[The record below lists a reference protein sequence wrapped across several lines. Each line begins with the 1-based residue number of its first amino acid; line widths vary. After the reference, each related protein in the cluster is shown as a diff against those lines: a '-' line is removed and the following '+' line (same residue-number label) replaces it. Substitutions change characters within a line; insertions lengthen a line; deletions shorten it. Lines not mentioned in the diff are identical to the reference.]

1 MLTPSPQLVDD
12 LPGDSQQTP
21 VASPTPPHTLD
32 LGQLWDLFLNPLL
45 SPSSAPPRLDD
56 AEVPM
61 PLAHPNVAS
70 QPPLLRRSSC
80 LARKAGSYSLAA
92 GFHLLL
98 QEDVA
103 ADQPTVPGYIGPSG
117 GGRPRGDHAARPPSA
132 GADSCLSCVK
142 VALLGASAV
151 GKTSIVRQ
159 FVWNEFSD
167 DYSATDRRYAYYPTV
182 VINERLYELKVSD
195 IPVIPYFPINSFY
208 EWADFRFYGLRSAN
222 AYVLVFDLCNT
233 ESFQYIRS
241 LRDQM
246 WESRDM
252 RHVPVVVVGNKLDAL
267 QMHAAA
273 AARRRDIVTLVRK
286 HWKCAYVECSAKYNW
301 RVVAVFK
308 EVTRAVDAALH
319 SAKDATSP
327 MMDNFHGAL
336 DRNKCSIL

>member
-1 MLTPSPQLVDD
+1 MDSVLEGDHNNNGLEQCRVGSRAGPLVATVAGHDRRVGVPASLGRNRKLQQQQQQQQHIANYESVPQT
-12 LPGDSQQTP
+12 GDEARTCSR
-21 VASPTPPHTLD
+21 V
-32 LGQLWDLFLNPLL
+32 
-45 SPSSAPPRLDD
+45 
-56 AEVPM
+56 
-61 PLAHPNVAS
+61 LA
-70 QPPLLRRSSC
+70 
-80 LARKAGSYSLAA
+80 
-92 GFHLLL
+92 
-98 QEDVA
+98 
-103 ADQPTVPGYIGPSG
+103 GPSG

-233 ESFQYIRS
+233 DSFQYIRS

>member
-1 MLTPSPQLVDD
+1 MCA
-12 LPGDSQQTP
+12 GER
-21 VASPTPPHTLD
+21 A
-32 LGQLWDLFLNPLL
+32 
-45 SPSSAPPRLDD
+45 
-56 AEVPM
+56 
-61 PLAHPNVAS
+61 
-70 QPPLLRRSSC
+70 RRG
-80 LARKAGSYSLAA
+80 AGGGGGAGSTGSLPRQPGGGSTPGATPAGRHERDRDKERRREKRAA
-92 GFHLLL
+92 L
-98 QEDVA
+98 A
-103 ADQPTVPGYIGPSG
+103 GPSG

-167 DYSATDRRYAYYPTV
+167 EYSATDRRYAYYPTV

-195 IPVIPYFPINSFY
+195 IPVIPYFPVNSFC

-252 RHVPVVVVGNKLDAL
+252 RHVPVVVVGNKLDAGCGGASGSGSGAAS
-267 QMHAAA
+267 AAA
-273 AARRRDIVTLVRK
+273 AAAAAAALEQQQRERRRDIVTLVRK

-327 MMDNFHGAL
+327 MMDNLHGAL